1 MKLWD
6 KGYTIHNV
14 VDRFTV
20 GKDRELDLELARY
33 DVAGSR
39 AHAEMLGTVGILTEA
54 EVADLTAAL
63 DELAAE
69 IEAGNFRIEADFE
82 DVHSKVEHELV
93 ERVGEA
99 GKKIHTARSRNDQVL
114 VDLHLYAKA
123 ELQTLMA
130 GVEQLFETLIALADR
145 HTERC
150 VVVPAERLR
159 GRVHDHVDARHV
171 ERSLHDRRGERRVD
185 HQGKTVAM
193 GDFGDGLNV
202 HDLDAR
208 VPERLAIDEPGVFG
222 DRLLERVGV
231 TRVDEGRRY
240 PEPRK
245 GLRQDVRCAP
255 VEVSSRDDVTA
266 LAHERG
272 DTEME
277 RCHAACGADRADAT
291 LERSDPF
298 LQNRGGRIRDA
309 RVDVARFLE
318 VEKTGR
324 MVGVIE
330 HERRRPVHGNR
341 PRAGLG
347 VGLMPCMQTQSGKTK
362 KVGLDHQTSYGR
374 DAW

>member
-123 ELQTLMA
+123 ELQTLVA

-145 HTERC
+145 HKEVLMPGYT
-150 VVVPAERLR
+150 
-159 GRVHDHVDARHV
+159 HT
-171 ERSLHDRRGERRVD
+171 
-185 HQGKTVAM
+185 QVAM
-193 GDFGDGLNV
+193 PSSFGLW
-202 HDLDAR
+202 
-208 VPERLAIDEPGVFG
+208 FG
-222 DRLLERVGV
+222 AYAESLV
-231 TRVDEGRRY
+231 
-240 PEPRK
+240 
-245 GLRQDVRCAP
+245 
-255 VEVSSRDDVTA
+255 DDVTFLQA
-266 LAHERG
+266 AFRIADQNPLGSAAGFGSSFPISRAQTTARLGFRTMKYNVVAAQMSRG
-272 DTEME
+272 K
-277 RCHAACGADRADAT
+277 
-291 LERSDPF
+291 LERSVAYALAALGGTLSRFASDVC
-298 LQNRGGRIRDA
+298 LYISQNFGFISFPKELTTGSSIMPHKKTPMCLSWCGP
-309 RVDVARFLE
+309 VA
-318 VEKTGR
+318 
-324 MVGVIE
+324 
-330 HERRRPVHGNR
+330 
-341 PRAGLG
+341 
-347 VGLMPCMQTQSGKTK
+347 TK
-362 KVGLDHQTSYGR
+362 SRTCPPK
-374 DAW
+374 